1 MKFYKKVGKLI
12 PIVMVASLL
21 TACGANTRTV
31 TKTKEVIVER
41 GAVVCDVL
49 DKPMN
54 RHMRAVIANGD
65 KIINLGADE
74 VVVTA
79 SELSD
84 VYKKSCK

>member
-1 MKFYKKVGKLI
+1 MKFYKKTGKII
-12 PIVMVASLL
+12 PIVMVVSLL

-31 TKTKEVIVER
+31 TKEVIVDR
-41 GAVVCDVL
+41 GEVVCDVL
-49 DKPMN
+49 DKPVN

-65 KIINLGADE
+65 KIIGVGGDE

-84 VYKKSCK
+84 VYRESCK

>member
-1 MKFYKKVGKLI
+1 
-12 PIVMVASLL
+12 MVVSLL
-21 TACGANTRTV
+21 TACANNTRTV
-31 TKTKEVIVER
+31 TKEVIVDR

-49 DKPMN
+49 DKPVD
-54 RHMRAVIANGD
+54 RHMRSVIANGE
-65 KIINLGADE
+65 KIIGVGGDE

>member
-1 MKFYKKVGKLI
+1 MTFYKKVGKLT
-12 PIVMVASLL
+12 PIVMVMLLL
-21 TACGANTRTV
+21 TACANNTQTRTV
-31 TKTKEVIVER
+31 TKEVIIDR

-49 DKPMN
+49 DKPVD

-65 KIINLGADE
+65 RIINIGGDE

>member
-1 MKFYKKVGKLI
+1 
-12 PIVMVASLL
+12 MVVSLL
-21 TACGANTRTV
+21 TACANNTRTV
-31 TKTKEVIVER
+31 TKEVIVDR
-41 GAVVCDVL
+41 GEVVCDVL
-49 DKPMN
+49 NKPVD

-65 KIINLGADE
+65 KIINIGGEE

>member
-1 MKFYKKVGKLI
+1 MIKLLVLAVSI
-12 PIVMVASLL
+12 LTVASC
-21 TACGANTRTV
+21 TSNTRTV
-31 TKTKEVIVER
+31 TKEVIVDR
-41 GAVVCDVL
+41 GEVVCDVL
-49 DKPMN
+49 DKPVD

-65 KIINLGADE
+65 KIIGVGGDE

>member
-1 MKFYKKVGKLI
+1 MIKLLVLTVGILA
-12 PIVMVASLL
+12 VAS
-21 TACGANTRTV
+21 CGSNIQTRTV
-31 TKTKEVIVER
+31 TKEVIVDR
-41 GAVVCDVL
+41 GNVVCDVL
-49 DKPMN
+49 DKPVS
-54 RHMRAVIANGD
+54 RHMRSVIANGD